1 MTKILFIGNDA
12 GSAAQLSDVLSG
24 EKFYLDCAAGESEAF
39 QKLASSEHD
48 LILIAFIR
56 PDSRISSICGRLRE
70 LSSTP
75 IVVCSTSGHERDVV
89 RALESGA
96 DDYLVMPIRPV
107 ELIARLRAVL
117 RRSGDRTSA
126 ATNGRHLI
134 AGDIELQIGEHEAS
148 RGGVA
153 LDLSPIEFKLLALLV
168 RETGRA
174 VSHSK
179 LIAHVWGPE
188 YVDCR
193 HYLRLYVRYLRSKI
207 EDDPRNPERIL
218 NEWGVGYRFEPK
230 VAK

>member
-12 GSAAQLSDVLSG
+12 GSAAQLAGVLND
-24 EKFYLDCAAGESEAF
+24 EQFHLDSAAGEAEAF
-39 QKLASSEHD
+39 QILPSSEHD

-56 PDSRISSICGRLRE
+56 PDSRISSICERLRE
-70 LSSTP
+70 LCNTP
-75 IVVCSTSGHERDVV
+75 IVVCSTSGQERDVV

-96 DDYLVMPIRPV
+96 DDYLVMPVRPV

-117 RRSGDRTSA
+117 RRSGDRESA

-134 AGDIELQIGEHEAS
+134 AGDIELQVGEHEAW
-148 RGGVA
+148 RGGVS

-168 RETGRA
+168 RETGRP

-230 VAK
+230 VAS